1 MQPRLNLV
9 VTEPVPYES
18 TQEPLDAEEREL
30 MDPETWDWDSAEEL
44 PPMPYVKIELP
55 IAFTRDE
62 YRTIGRAADAQGM
75 TTHAFIAQVALAVA
89 QALEPRSQ
97 SAA

>member
-1 MQPRLNLV
+1 MSKPIR
-9 VTEPVPYES
+9 YES
-18 TQEPLDAEEREL
+18 IQDPFDEEEREL

-44 PPMPYVKIELP
+44 PPMPDVKIELP

>member
-1 MQPRLNLV
+1 MAKPTRRD
-9 VTEPVPYES
+9 T
-18 TQEPLDAEEREL
+18 TQEPLDEEEREL
-30 MDPETWDWDSAEEL
+30 MDPETWDWENAEEL
-44 PPMPYVKIELP
+44 PAMSDVLIELP
-55 IAFTRDE
+55 IALTRDE

-89 QALEPRSQ
+89 QALEPRRQ